1 MHKKTQ
7 EEKKTLVDAREHKL
21 EKYNFRM
28 QYSRKIDTTIKMLIV
43 FPLGKS
49 SKE

>member
-1 MHKKTQ
+1 MHKKCSNDVRKYAYYWMHKETQ

-28 QYSRKIDTTIKMLIV
+28 
-43 FPLGKS
+43 
-49 SKE
+49 